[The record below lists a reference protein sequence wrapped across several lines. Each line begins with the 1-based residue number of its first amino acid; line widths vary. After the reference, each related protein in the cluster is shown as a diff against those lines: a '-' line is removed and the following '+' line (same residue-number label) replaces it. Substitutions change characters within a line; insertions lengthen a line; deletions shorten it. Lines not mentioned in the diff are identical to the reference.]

1 MTIGSKDT
9 GKTCLIKRF
18 CKEKFE
24 SRYITTIGLDYGV
37 NPMKMH
43 GRDVNVIKF
52 TLGWRILLALSVR
65 HVSCKNFFDLKMNI
79 FDMSGDEV
87 YREVRTEFYENPNV
101 GLAYF

>member
-37 NPMKMH
+37 NPLKMH
-43 GRDVNVIKF
+43 GRNVNVSI
-52 TLGWRILLALSVR
+52 
-65 HVSCKNFFDLKMNI
+65 
-79 FDMSGDEV
+79 
-87 YREVRTEFYENPNV
+87 
-101 GLAYF
+101 